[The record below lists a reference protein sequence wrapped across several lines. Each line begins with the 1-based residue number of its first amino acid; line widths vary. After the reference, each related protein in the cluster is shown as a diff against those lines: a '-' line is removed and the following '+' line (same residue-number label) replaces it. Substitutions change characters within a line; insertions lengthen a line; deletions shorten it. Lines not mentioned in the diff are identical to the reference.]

1 MLTVKRKKK
10 QKAKESTEG
19 CHGLLVHVT
28 RPPRFV
34 NWHLCG
40 GGINFTYLYDGQW
53 YKLKQ
58 GTHQASQVALM
69 VKNPPANAEDVGDV
83 GSSLGGKDPQ
93 EVGMA
98 THSSILA

>member
-40 GGINFTYLYDGQW
+40 GGINFSYLYDGQW

-69 VKNPPANAEDVGDV
+69 VKNPPASEGNVRDRGVIPRGEGP
-83 GSSLGGKDPQ
+83 LEK
-93 EVGMA
+93 EMA